1 MLSKS
6 RSSHHHFFLKT
17 GQMVMS
23 HVLQEMT
30 SLLLMSIIFISTKA
44 RTALTISRLMIFIR
58 LIFTIDIHFTI
69 SRLTVTMIR
78 NCNSYM
84 MIIQSYKVSLTFPH
98 ILLCIIIIIIGVKNK
113 SKK

>member
-17 GQMVMS
+17 GQMAMS

-30 SLLLMSIIFISTKA
+30 SLLLMSVIFISTKA
-44 RTALTISRLMIFIR
+44 RMAFTISRLIFIR

-78 NCNSYM
+78 NCNSL
-84 MIIQSYKVSLTFPH
+84 MIIQSYKVSLTSPH
-98 ILLCIIIIIIGVKNK
+98 ILLLTNQNRC
-113 SKK
+113 KK